1 MYEVDDKLKQE
12 PFWGVVKRRRYMN
25 MRQPNVYQEQFMER
39 AEVIANPTS
48 HHPAAILGSNL
59 THEEATAIAK
69 MFNSGEL
76 HGTN

>member
-12 PFWGVVKRRRYMN
+12 PFWGVVKRRKMLMGGALTGERYI
-25 MRQPNVYQEQFMER
+25 ER

-48 HHPAAILGSNL
+48 HHPLAVLGSNL

-76 HGTN
+76 HGTD

>member
-1 MYEVDDKLKQE
+1 MYEVDDRLKNE
-12 PFWGVVKRRRYMN
+12 PFWGVVKRRKYMK
-25 MRQPNVYQEQFMER
+25 QPNAYQEQIMER

-48 HHPAAILGSNL
+48 HHPSAVLGSNL

>member
-1 MYEVDDKLKQE
+1 MYEVNDEFKRE
-12 PFWGVVKRRRYMN
+12 PIWGVVKRRKYLKT
-25 MRQPNVYQEQFMER
+25 PNRLNDQYREM
-39 AEVIANPTS
+39 AEVIANTTS
-48 HHPAAILGSNL
+48 HHPFVLLGSNL